1 MLRLVPKSKPRDHMA
16 RVACTDEVWTEFK
29 RLAQIDDWQ
38 PVNEYLGELV
48 VREVA
53 RQQRLRVRGEEATAR
68 DVLAALDQVK
78 LLRDDLE
85 GIAARLE
92 ALAGKPATPAAAAT
106 GSAWDRPPTPEER
119 AEWMRREAER
129 LAAGD
134 VWRPPA
140 DQADAPDW
148 EP

>member
-1 MLRLVPKSKPRDHMA
+1 MA
-16 RVACTDEVWTEFK
+16 RVSCTDEVWTEFK

-48 VREVA
+48 AREVA

-68 DVLAALDQVK
+68 DVLAALDQVQ

-92 ALAGKPATPAAAAT
+92 ALAGKPTPAAAAAT
-106 GSAWDRPPTPEER
+106 ARPDVTSPPTPEER
-119 AEWMRREAER
+119 AEWTRREAER

-140 DQADAPDW
+140 SAGPDAPDW